1 MDMNE
6 INEDDK
12 TLLRS
17 NRPSTLSLEIHTM
30 DVDINEKVLVIDL
43 CTPND
48 VDIKNEA
55 STLTPKP
62 LIERFPNLGN
72 RLPVLPC
79 YPTNDK
85 YAHGDP
91 LLPNIS

>member
-17 NRPSTLSLEIHTM
+17 NRPSALSLEIHTM
-30 DVDINEKVLVIDL
+30 DVDTNEKILVIDL
-43 CTPND
+43 CTPN

-55 STLTPKP
+55 
-62 LIERFPNLGN
+62 
-72 RLPVLPC
+72 
-79 YPTNDK
+79 
-85 YAHGDP
+85 
-91 LLPNIS
+91 

>member
-1 MDMNE
+1 
-6 INEDDK
+6 
-12 TLLRS
+12 
-17 NRPSTLSLEIHTM
+17 M

-62 LIERFPNLGN
+62 LIERFPNL
-72 RLPVLPC
+72 
-79 YPTNDK
+79 
-85 YAHGDP
+85 
-91 LLPNIS
+91 

>member
-1 MDMNE
+1 
-6 INEDDK
+6 
-12 TLLRS
+12 
-17 NRPSTLSLEIHTM
+17 M
-30 DVDINEKVLVIDL
+30 DVDTNEKILVIDL
-43 CTPND
+43 CTPN

-55 STLTPKP
+55 NTLTPKP

-91 LLPNIS
+91 LLPNISRMYIEDRLSLFCFSENYSTSIDTN